1 MNNLF
6 CGLSEC
12 SAFDALYMGLAVIAG
27 VVTISAYLL
36 NKILHKLFIHIAVR
50 IYMRTIKNKIMA
62 SNLTQHCVTKLL
74 GLPLVLWSPTD
85 TPCIRAH
92 WVYPSAFLSTKS
104 SNIERLL
111 ANITNCYMQR
121 TGICLHVQ
129 FNLAGSVERIYWQ
142 PNDSFAMMRLNPQ
155 L

>member
-1 MNNLF
+1 MNNII
-6 CGLSEC
+6 CGLAEC
-12 SAFDALYMGLAVIAG
+12 SAFDVLYMGLAVMAGIIAIA
-27 VVTISAYLL
+27 VYLL
-36 NKILHKLFIHIAVR
+36 NKTIQKIFTHIAVQ

-62 SNLTQHCVTKLL
+62 SNLTQHCVTNLL

-85 TPCIRAH
+85 APCIRAH
-92 WVYPSAFLSTKS
+92 WVYPTALLSTTS
-104 SNIERLL
+104 SNIEHLL

-121 TGICLHVQ
+121 TGICLHIQ
-129 FNLAGSVERIYWQ
+129 FNLAGNVERIYWQ